1 MHLAL
6 TLWEL
11 ASVDG
16 GAATLSMSGFLAQMP
31 VRDFGTPAQKDRY
44 LGRDGFRHGALCLTE
59 PIPGA
64 GAEAI
69 FLSGSVRVAGQG
81 ANGEPMLEVRKRGRF
96 TSHMDFANFVVVAV
110 SGDGASVRSSC
121 LVTLEPGDVGLF
133 ERGPQV
139 RKLGHRL
146 ASTTNPNFDLR
157 VPASR
162 IVGGCTVE
170 DGVVIPRFDHRP
182 LLEPALRRTRAL
194 LSLMTASKALSM
206 VEAFLNIPINSGAP
220 GPDFRTWESTNP
232 NQPVPM
238 NFISSSLQ
246 PWLNLAE
253 LWASGEAAT
262 SLGFSAVRGCDE
274 FDRSGEQ
281 TRSAALLPAAAKL
294 YGSSRLPALL
304 RQAAASEESGSPA
317 GSALR
322 EKIIEAQIES
332 MYMGPEA
339 LQRRQLSAAMIHP
352 GFLDELRAGV
362 AELEA
367 LAKAANQP
375 SIGSLAAGARLWLWT
390 LEQLR
395 RQTDAR
401 GARLYSDARQGV
413 SFAMADALCDLLATR
428 ALIAD
433 VLARR
438 SSKSSAADACI
449 LVDLCA
455 VASGR
460 AATRVA
466 QNCAGLLF
474 GYKDRFSVTAEA
486 ENAFNDLQAKLYSSL
501 NGTQNAQLRL
511 ALLLRA
517 ANLSS

>member
-1 MHLAL
+1 LP
-6 TLWEL
+6 
-11 ASVDG
+11 VK
-16 GAATLSMSGFLAQMP
+16 AQ
-31 VRDFGTPAQKDRY
+31 T
-44 LGRDGFRHGALCLTE
+44 
-59 PIPGA
+59 
-64 GAEAI
+64 
-69 FLSGSVRVAGQG
+69 
-81 ANGEPMLEVRKRGRF
+81 
-96 TSHMDFANFVVVAV
+96 VVAV

-304 RQAAASEESGSPA
+304 RQAAASEDSGSPA

-322 EKIIEAQIES
+322 EKII
-332 MYMGPEA
+332 
-339 LQRRQLSAAMIHP
+339 
-352 GFLDELRAGV
+352 V
-362 AELEA
+362 
-367 LAKAANQP
+367 
-375 SIGSLAAGARLWLWT
+375 
-390 LEQLR
+390 
-395 RQTDAR
+395 
-401 GARLYSDARQGV
+401 
-413 SFAMADALCDLLATR
+413 
-428 ALIAD
+428 
-433 VLARR
+433 ARR
-438 SSKSSAADACI
+438 SCGAGSAGESCEPTEHWQPCSGSAALALDSGATSPANRRTRRAALFGRSPRRELCNGRRALRSAGDAG
-449 LVDLCA
+449 VDR
-455 VASGR
+455 GR
-460 AATRVA
+460 A
-466 QNCAGLLF
+466 G
-474 GYKDRFSVTAEA
+474 
-486 ENAFNDLQAKLYSSL
+486 AKEF
-501 NGTQNAQLRL
+501 
-511 ALLLRA
+511 
-517 ANLSS
+517 